1 MLHSEFYLCSEL
13 VRISADGKVNVGNL
27 EAIAP
32 NGCTVTLESEL
43 PAGTVVRMR
52 CLACP
57 LGKKSCT
64 ECRFKGRVRCHEDD
78 PALGY
83 LTHVDFEGRI
93 WSAQEWHPRHLTNLS
108 ALRLEGS
115 RQPVGFV
122 SSEQHPPENREE
134 GAAP

>member
-1 MLHSEFYLCSEL
+1 MLQSEFYLCSEL
-13 VRISADGKVNVGNL
+13 VRISTGGKVNVGNL

-43 PAGTVVRMR
+43 PAGTVVRIR
-52 CLACP
+52 CMVCP

-64 ECRFKGRVRCHEDD
+64 ECRFKGRVRCQEND
-78 PALGY
+78 PALGQ
-83 LTHVDFEGRI
+83 LTQVDFEGRT
-93 WSAQEWHPRHLTNLS
+93 WSAAEWHPRHLTNLS

-122 SSEQHPPENREE
+122 SPEQNPPEQREQD
-134 GAAP
+134 GSA